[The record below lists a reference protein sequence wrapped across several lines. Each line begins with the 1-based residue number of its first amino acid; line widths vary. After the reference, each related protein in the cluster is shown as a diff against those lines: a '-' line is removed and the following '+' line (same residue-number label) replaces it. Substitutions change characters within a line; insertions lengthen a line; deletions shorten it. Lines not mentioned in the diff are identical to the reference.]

1 MDVRIYPSFYV
12 IHFPFPSQNNK
23 ESHSGAD
30 NLKRYYGW
38 NYQDVKD
45 VLNPPG
51 GWSKTNK
58 DIILLFCIAIEI

>member
-1 MDVRIYPSFYV
+1 M
-12 IHFPFPSQNNK
+12 
-23 ESHSGAD
+23 SHSAAD

-38 NYQDVKD
+38 NYQDIKD

-58 DIILLFCIAIEI
+58 DIILLFCIAIGSEIMYNDGVLMNNFV

>member
-1 MDVRIYPSFYV
+1 MCVYIPLSMWYIFLYA
-12 IHFPFPSQNNK
+12 QNNK
-23 ESHSGAD
+23 VSHSAAD

-38 NYQDVKD
+38 NYQDIKD